1 MFVLI
6 AAAMGGGLATA
17 ALAHPLGPAWAAAAV
32 PLGGSAAAL
41 LAAVLLAQRHDAD
54 TAAVDLDGQADLMTA
69 ALREIAAQGRTVDER
84 RAGAAEAAPR
94 GEERRGAA

>member
-32 PLGGSAAAL
+32 PFGGSAAAL
-41 LAAVLLAQRHDAD
+41 LAAGLLAQRRGPDA
-54 TAAVDLDGQADLMTA
+54 AAVDLDGQADLMAA
-69 ALREIAAQGRTVDER
+69 ALREIAAHGRAVDER
-84 RAGAAEAAPR
+84 RAGAAETAPR
-94 GEERRGAA
+94 EDRRGVA